1 MAKKNAISHGTW
13 AKIDVFLLLG
23 KDASN
28 IFCFF
33 TLLNCSSWQISPVKF
48 LITEVVRPSS
58 VEALRF
64 VIKCWTKIVEIN
76 GWIGL

>member
-1 MAKKNAISHGTW
+1 MAHGQRLMFFF
-13 AKIDVFLLLG
+13 VEG

-28 IFCFF
+28 IFCCF
-33 TLLNCSSWQISPVKF
+33 TLLNCSSWQISLVKF

-76 GWIGL
+76 RWIRL